1 VEHPPITAV
10 VFDMGGVV
18 VRLKP
23 LGEVLAGLELPHED
37 LWERWIRADAVRVF
51 ESGGSTVD
59 EFADSLIRELGVDR
73 EPVELIERFR
83 GFPLGLFEGAERLL
97 VETRARCT
105 TAVLSNTNELHW
117 NTQPDHDVL
126 QRSFDHEYLSFRIG
140 VVKPD
145 AAIFEH
151 AVDDLG
157 VDAAQVLFLDDN
169 QVNVD
174 GARAAGLR
182 SELAR
187 GPEQARA
194 ALVDHGVLDT

>member
-1 VEHPPITAV
+1 MSQSTGVRHSKKSDTLRSLRGARAATCSRGNSCARTA
-10 VFDMGGVV
+10 
-18 VRLKP
+18 RPQCCLY
-23 LGEVLAGLELPHED
+23 
-37 LWERWIRADAVRVF
+37 
-51 ESGGSTVD
+51 
-59 EFADSLIRELGVDR
+59 FASR
-73 EPVELIERFR
+73 
-83 GFPLGLFEGAERLL
+83 
-97 VETRARCT
+97 RARCT

-126 QRSFDHEYLSFRIG
+126 QRSFDREYLSFRIG

-145 AAIFEH
+145 AAIYEH

-194 ALVDHGVLDT
+194 ALVDHGVLDA